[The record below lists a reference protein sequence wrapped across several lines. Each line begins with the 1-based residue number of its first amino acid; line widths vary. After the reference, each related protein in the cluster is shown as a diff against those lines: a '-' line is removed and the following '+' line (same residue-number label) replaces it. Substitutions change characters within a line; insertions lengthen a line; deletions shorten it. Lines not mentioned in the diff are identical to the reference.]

1 MTSQNNEPLDTG
13 EPRFYAMANTESE
26 PLRSPCSLH
35 DEVPLASLDSS
46 ATLDR
51 QRRAFARHPGETAE
65 DRIIRLRDEFEGWNG
80 EGTGSEEDDEDREDR
95 EEDESERR
103 RNERI
108 GRDDGGKSWGEWWEK
123 EM

>member
-1 MTSQNNEPLDTG
+1 
-13 EPRFYAMANTESE
+13 MANTEIE
-26 PLRSPCSLH
+26 PLRSPRSLI

-51 QRRAFARHPGETAE
+51 PRRGYAGETAE
-65 DRIIRLRDEFEGWNG
+65 DRVIRLRDEFEGWNG
-80 EGTGSEEDDEDREDR
+80 EETGSEEDDEDH
-95 EEDESERR
+95 EEDEIERR